1 MNIEREGSDIFIH
14 GTTNLT
20 TANTAVQL
28 STCTEARKGIR
39 IKAPA
44 ANSGT
49 IYVGLNASVTAANGY
64 PLTANESVF
73 VPFMDVSQVW
83 VFNATANDEASWIVN

>member
-1 MNIEREGSDIFIH
+1 MNIERETSDVFLH

-28 STCTEARKGIR
+28 STYTEARKGIR

-44 ANSGT
+44 GNSGI
-49 IYVGLNASVTAANGY
+49 IYVGLHKSVTASNGY
-64 PLTANESVF
+64 PLSANESVF
-73 VPFMDVSQVW
+73 VPFLDVSQVW